1 MESWA
6 SNSNRPLGPFA
17 RFLFV
22 IGTVF
27 AVVVVFAILAVVSR
41 SAGYFRGRMK
51 VVDSEDGGA
60 AEVGRS
66 AALGAGAGVLV
77 LILLGVLYLGVT
89 QWEWLGRPSSH
100 GTPAVVRPVL
110 VESPAPLVAPSP
122 SPTH

>member
-1 MESWA
+1 
-6 SNSNRPLGPFA
+6 
-17 RFLFV
+17 V

-27 AVVVVFAILAVVSR
+27 AVVVVFAILVVVSR
-41 SAGYFRGRMK
+41 SAGYFRGRMS
-51 VVDSEDGGA
+51 VVDSEEGST

-77 LILLGVLYLGVT
+77 LCLLAVLYLGVT

-100 GTPAVVRPVL
+100 GAPAVISPVP
-110 VESPAPLVAPSP
+110 VVSPPPLSGVSTSASPPAVAASP